1 MGLTKLLQKKFK
13 VPQKVSYSLLA
24 VYDAWEKNSKSRTFY
39 DYFFDKKIKKRSK
52 WKCLEWCES
61 CKSEMRNICEFITDY
76 YYKHPKSL
84 GKVSKSW
91 RKEDGTVDYK
101 SYIQSPEW
109 KKKKDKFVENERECA
124 ICGTNKSLVVHHV
137 SYKNLGNE
145 TTKDIAVLCWDCH
158 TKMHNYFGRGAS
170 FGWKEIKEFGLLF
183 NKEEKSMYEVVLSS
197 GYKFII
203 DSDTCDGIKTAVEN
217 NNKYF
222 STLYEYAL
230 LKIDDIA
237 LIKLIDNSNGKTYV

>member
-1 MGLTKLLQKKFK
+1 MCSSDL
-13 VPQKVSYSLLA
+13 
-24 VYDAWEKNSKSRTFY
+24 
-39 DYFFDKKIKKRSK
+39 
-52 WKCLEWCES
+52 
-61 CKSEMRNICEFITDY
+61 
-76 YYKHPKSL
+76 
-84 GKVSKSW
+84 
-91 RKEDGTVDYK
+91 
-101 SYIQSPEW
+101 
-109 KKKKDKFVENERECA
+109 
-124 ICGTNKSLVVHHV
+124 
-137 SYKNLGNE
+137 KNLGNE